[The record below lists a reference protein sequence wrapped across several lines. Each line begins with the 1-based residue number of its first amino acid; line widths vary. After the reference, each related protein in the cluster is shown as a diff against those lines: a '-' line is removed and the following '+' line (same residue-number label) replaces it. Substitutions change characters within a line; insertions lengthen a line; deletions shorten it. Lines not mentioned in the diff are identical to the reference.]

1 MAFIEEEWWKD
12 TKWFKIFLAGCVI
25 AFLVF
30 CLVYNLFL
38 KPDLEHVEKT
48 FGVSVST
55 SEAVRLYSHNTQGW
69 FGDGEDYSVWQYQN
83 PETLMTSIE
92 WQKGQAF
99 QYDIFERVT
108 TRGIE
113 LPEGYYVNER
123 KNYDF
128 TKTFLMGIIGI
139 VGMLFALT
147 ILLFFKYSLRKKEL
161 MVVEYRLPEYTP
173 AEAGY
178 VYYVGKEFTIDDDTK
193 AELGDL
199 LIAHGTEVDGSLPSK
214 NLQWQVVPSGD
225 EKDTLFK
232 IIGSESDKSIKL

>member
-12 TKWFKIFLAGCVI
+12 TKWFKIFLAGCAI
-25 AFLVF
+25 AFLAF

-38 KPDLEHVEKT
+38 KPDLEYIEKT

-113 LPEGYYVNER
+113 LPEGYFLPRELDQEVLYYYVDDDDNELIIVFAPEV
-123 KNYDF
+123 KLGDGKYYDN
-128 TKTFLMGIIGI
+128 
-139 VGMLFALT
+139 
-147 ILLFFKYSLRKKEL
+147 LLFVAAWYS
-161 MVVEYRLPEYTP
+161 
-173 AEAGY
+173 
-178 VYYVGKEFTIDDDTK
+178 
-193 AELGDL
+193 
-199 LIAHGTEVDGSLPSK
+199 
-214 NLQWQVVPSGD
+214 
-225 EKDTLFK
+225 
-232 IIGSESDKSIKL
+232 